1 MGREVIF
8 LTTSWAEFL
17 QKFSSPFMDTLVYL
31 ITSVGSEI
39 FYTIALPLL
48 YWVWSKE
55 VGYRVGVVF
64 LSSDFLNR
72 YLKSVF
78 HIPRPHATST
88 VRVIH
93 PETGGGYA
101 FPSGH
106 AQGSTVFW
114 GWLSSE
120 ARKRWLYTIAALAVV
135 IVSASRIYLNVH
147 WPQDVLGGIGIGLL
161 VLAVWAVTF
170 RFYQEDRLALSLRII
185 GCILVPVVAYIVHPH
200 ETHMLS
206 GLLMGLSLGRLL
218 EERFVGWK
226 EKATLQENVLK
237 VFTGISGF
245 LVLRFG
251 LKIIFPDQGFFHILK
266 YALAGLW
273 VTFGAPWVFVK
284 MGWEDYAGDAG

>member
-1 MGREVIF
+1 M
-8 LTTSWAEFL
+8 TTAWAEFL

-39 FYTIALPLL
+39 FYTLALPLI

-55 VGYRVGVVF
+55 IGYRVGIVL

-72 YLKSVF
+72 YLKVLF
-78 HIPRPHATST
+78 HIPRPPVTPS

-106 AQGSTVFW
+106 AQGSTAFW
-114 GWLSSE
+114 GWLSLE
-120 ARKRWLYTIAALAVV
+120 ARESWLYMIAAFAVV

-161 VLAVWAVTF
+161 VLAVWVVIF
-170 RFYQEDRLALSLRII
+170 RFYRKDRLSSSLRIP
-185 GCILVPVVAYIVHPH
+185 GCILLPVVAYAVHPH

-218 EERFVGWK
+218 EDRFIGWK

-237 VFTGISGF
+237 VFTGILGF

-251 LKIIFPDQGFFHILK
+251 LKTIFPDQGFFHVLR

-273 VTFGAPWVFVK
+273 VTLVAPWIFVK

>member
-17 QKFSSPFMDTLVYL
+17 QRFSSPFMDTLVYL

-72 YLKSVF
+72 YLKFVF
-78 HIPRPHATST
+78 RIPRPPATST

-120 ARKRWLYTIAALAVV
+120 ARKRWLYTVGALAVV

-147 WPQDVLGGIGIGLL
+147 WPQDVLGGIGIGFI
-161 VLAVWAVTF
+161 VLAVWAVIF
-170 RFYQEDRLALSLRII
+170 RISQRNRLSLDLRIL
-185 GCILVPVVAYIVHPH
+185 GCIFIPVVAYIVYPH
-200 ETHMLS
+200 ETHMLA
-206 GLLMGLSLGRLL
+206 GVLMGLSLGRLL
-218 EERFVGWK
+218 EDRFIGWK
-226 EKATLQENVLK
+226 EKATLQQNVLK
-237 VFTGISGF
+237 AFTGILGF
-245 LVLRFG
+245 LVLRYA
-251 LKIIFPDQGFFHILK
+251 LKIIFPDQGFFNILR

-273 VTFGAPWVFVK
+273 VTLAAPWVFVQ
-284 MGWEDYAGDAG
+284 MGWEDHTGDAR

>member
-1 MGREVIF
+1 M
-8 LTTSWAEFL
+8 TTSWAEFL
-17 QKFSSPFMDTLVYL
+17 QRFSSPFMDTLVYL

-72 YLKSVF
+72 YLKFVF
-78 HIPRPHATST
+78 RIPRPPATST

-120 ARKRWLYTIAALAVV
+120 ARKRWLYTVGALAVV
-135 IVSASRIYLNVH
+135 IAVSY
-147 WPQDVLGGIGIGLL
+147 
-161 VLAVWAVTF
+161 
-170 RFYQEDRLALSLRII
+170 
-185 GCILVPVVAYIVHPH
+185 
-200 ETHMLS
+200 THLP
-206 GLLMGLSLGRLL
+206 
-218 EERFVGWK
+218 
-226 EKATLQENVLK
+226 
-237 VFTGISGF
+237 
-245 LVLRFG
+245 
-251 LKIIFPDQGFFHILK
+251 FPDSPGSLAPPGFP
-266 YALAGLW
+266 
-273 VTFGAPWVFVK
+273 VPPVAPVSPIIA
-284 MGWEDYAGDAG
+284 DN